1 MLQTTA
7 IYEPIHERLARV
19 EERLKD
25 LANNRFP
32 FLSQMLGHV
41 YAPAGKR
48 LRPALTLLA
57 SNFHPHDG
65 VRLRRVEIMATAVE
79 LLHIASL
86 IHDDTVD
93 ASDFRRGKATI
104 SSLWGRNA
112 AVLVGDYIL
121 ASSATFVCETADMG
135 VIRRFSETGME
146 LSRGELQEIVGAFDS
161 GQTLDGYYERIYDKT
176 ASLFSAAGE
185 SGGILSGAPDQYV
198 RALKEYS
205 CQLGIA
211 FQIVDDILDF
221 EGTVAEVG
229 KPVGSDLARGIL
241 TLPALI
247 AMERSEKE
255 DPIGK
260 FFQHPQDKKLLA
272 AAVDMVQQPS
282 IIEAAYAIAEERSQK
297 AREALMTLPRNP
309 SRDSLEELL
318 GYVVARRR

>member
-1 MLQTTA
+1 LLQATA

-19 EERLKD
+19 EDRLKE
-25 LANNRFP
+25 LARNRFP

-41 YAPAGKR
+41 YEPAGKR
-48 LRPALTLLA
+48 LRPAITLLA

-65 VRLRRVEIMATAVE
+65 ASVEIMATGVE

-112 AVLVGDYIL
+112 AVLVGDYIF
-121 ASSATFVCETADMG
+121 ASSATFVCDTGHVG
-135 VIRRFSETGME
+135 VIRRFSETIME
-146 LSRGELQEIVGAFDS
+146 LSRGELQELVGTFDHD
-161 GQTLDGYYERIYDKT
+161 QTLDGYYERIYDKT
-176 ASLFSAAGE
+176 ASLFSTAGE
-185 SGGILSGAPDQYV
+185 SGAILSGAPDHHV

-229 KPVGSDLARGIL
+229 KPVGSDLAHGIL
-241 TLPALI
+241 TLPSLI
-247 AMERSEKE
+247 AMERCGED
-255 DPIGK
+255 DPIRK
-260 FFQHPQDKKLLA
+260 FFQSPQDMELLA
-272 AAVDMVQQPS
+272 AAVDLVQQPP
-282 IIEAAYAIAEERSQK
+282 IIEAAYAIAEQRSRM

-318 GYVVARRR
+318 AYVVARRS

>member
-1 MLQTTA
+1 MLQTKA

-19 EERLKD
+19 EERLKE
-25 LANNRFP
+25 LARNRFP

-41 YAPAGKR
+41 YEPAGKR
-48 LRPALTLLA
+48 LRPAITLLA
-57 SNFHPHDG
+57 SNFHPHNGDN
-65 VRLRRVEIMATAVE
+65 VQIMATAVE

-112 AVLVGDYIL
+112 AVLVGDYIF
-121 ASSATFVCETADMG
+121 ASSATFVCETEHVG
-135 VIRRFSETGME
+135 VIRRFSETIMD
-146 LSRGELQEIVGAFDS
+146 LSKGELQELVGTFDS
-161 GQTLDGYYERIYDKT
+161 DQTFEGYYERIYDKT
-176 ASLFSAAGE
+176 ASLFSTAGE
-185 SGGILSGAPDQYV
+185 SGAILSGAPGHYV

-221 EGTVAEVG
+221 QGTVAEVG
-229 KPVGSDLARGIL
+229 KPVGSDLAHGIL

-247 AMERSEKE
+247 AMERCETE
-255 DPIGK
+255 DPIRK
-260 FFQHPQDKKLLA
+260 FFQHPQDEDRLA
-272 AAVDMVQQPS
+272 AAVDFVQQPS
-282 IIEAAYAIAEERSQK
+282 IIQSAYSVAEERSQK
-297 AREALMTLPRNP
+297 AREALMTLPKNP

-318 GYVVARRR
+318 GYVVARRS